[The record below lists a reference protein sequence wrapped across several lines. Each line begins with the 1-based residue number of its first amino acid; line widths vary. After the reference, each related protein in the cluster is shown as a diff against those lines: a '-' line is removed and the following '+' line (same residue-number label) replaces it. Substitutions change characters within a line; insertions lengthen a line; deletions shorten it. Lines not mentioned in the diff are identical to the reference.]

1 MITVTS
7 PTPPIRRVRLTYVVH
22 LIKQPVVYEL
32 GRQFK
37 VVTNVRRAD
46 VQENVGWIILEMDG
60 EEDEIERALDWVRS
74 LGIRIDSVVGDVVEG

>member
-1 MITVTS
+1 MTS
-7 PTPPIRRVRLTYVVH
+7 PTPPIRRVRLTYVDH